1 MSAQVME
8 YWLNSHRNAIIYM
21 FSLKPLEHNLLKG
34 KPLSSKKGQA
44 EAFFLIDDKGNMWIL
59 KKFHSARSP
68 DRKYL
73 SKISSLLPN
82 NNGFACGKDRYVLS
96 RGLLKRTFGC
106 YYTRELDNWLE
117 GTILMPRITGLDWA
131 NLADDIRDSN
141 INLGELQRFT
151 ICKNLTKLIT
161 LLEANHCCHRD
172 LSCGNVFIDIDTL
185 DVYLID
191 FDSLYHP
198 SLSMPKATTCGT
210 VGYTSHLSWN
220 NDRPDPA
227 KTWCE
232 YADRYALAILNAEF
246 LLVTPGSKFTGEGG
260 IFNEDELK
268 KQRGSGIN
276 SIITKLRSKYPGAA
290 QLLKTAINSS
300 SFSDCPS
307 PQQWSNL
314 YNTVPGLVVTP
325 PGLDEFPE
333 IPTDYFANALR
344 KSKIQ
349 PRIYPAPS
357 LEEMKFEIP
366 RIPKIW
372 TPSTDIQT
380 KPTNKFKIN
389 WRNFI

>member
-8 YWLNSHRNAIIYM
+8 HWLNSHRNAIIYM

-34 KPLSSKKGQA
+34 KPLSSTKGQA
-44 EAFFLIDDKGNMWIL
+44 EAFFLIDDKGKMWVL
-59 KKFHSARSP
+59 KKFHNTHRL

-73 SKISSLLPN
+73 SKIDPLLPN
-82 NNGFACGKDRYVLS
+82 HNGFICGKDRYVLS

-106 YYTRELDNWLE
+106 YYTKDLDSWLE

-141 INLGELQRFT
+141 VTLNEVERIT
-151 ICKNLTKLIT
+151 ICKNLTNLIA

-172 LSCGNVFIDIDTL
+172 LSCGNVFIDLDTF

-191 FDSLYHP
+191 FDSMYHP
-198 SLSMPKATTCGT
+198 SLRMPKATTCGT
-210 VGYTSHLSWN
+210 SGYMSHLAWN

-232 YADRYALAILNAEF
+232 YADRYGLAILNTEF

-268 KQRGSGIN
+268 KRQGSGIN
-276 SIITKLRSKYPGAA
+276 SIIRKLNSKYPGAA

-307 PQQWSNL
+307 PLQWGNL
-314 YNTVPGLVVTP
+314 YNTAPGFVTP
-325 PGLDEFPE
+325 PGLDEFQE
-333 IPTDYFANALR
+333 IPADYFANALK

-349 PRIYPAPS
+349 PKIYPAPS

-380 KPTNKFKIN
+380 KPENYRIN